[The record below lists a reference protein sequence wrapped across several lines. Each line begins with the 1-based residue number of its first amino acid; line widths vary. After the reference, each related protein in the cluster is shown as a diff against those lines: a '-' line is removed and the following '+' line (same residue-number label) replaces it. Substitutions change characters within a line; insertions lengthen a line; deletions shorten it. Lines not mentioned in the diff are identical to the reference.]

1 MAAKTPE
8 ALNIQYLGSG
18 DIHKRI
24 EVGDDTILIPIGSC
38 ERHGNPFTPLGLDG
52 VVTFGL
58 VEHAA
63 QKANVLHTPL
73 MPFGY
78 APHHMGRPGEGWG
91 TVSLRV
97 ETYRSLLED
106 IGRSLIYQG
115 FNKLIMVS
123 FHSFNVAAGEEVL
136 FSLRFKTGAFVA
148 FYGGRESEAARG
160 ILESLPDRLAS
171 DAEAALAL
179 ALMGDC
185 FQHEGYLAHGYR
197 VHAPSWLGPAFTKR
211 PGTGMA
217 VSFQGAENIFL
228 GMDDFEF
235 VSPVAH
241 DQVPE
246 LRATAEKGRK
256 LLDVLSGELAAFV
269 AEVKKL
275 EIEVKERDFSER
287 VR

>member
-1 MAAKTPE
+1 MFRFEWGAWPGPLVPREKEGRGVGAAP
-8 ALNIQYLGSG
+8 G
-18 DIHKRI
+18 R
-24 EVGDDTILIPIGSC
+24 VGADGTGRQLQ
-38 ERHGNPFTPLGLDG
+38 RLGL
-52 VVTFGL
+52 
-58 VEHAA
+58 AA
-63 QKANVLHTPL
+63 
-73 MPFGY
+73 
-78 APHHMGRPGEGWG
+78 PG
-91 TVSLRV
+91 
-97 ETYRSLLED
+97 
-106 IGRSLIYQG
+106 IYQG
-115 FNKLIMVS
+115 FNKLILVS
-123 FHSFNVAAGEEVL
+123 FHSFNVTAGEEVL

-179 ALMGDC
+179 ALMGDR

-217 VSFQGAENIFL
+217 VSFHGAENIFL

-246 LRATAEKGRK
+246 FRATAEKGRK
-256 LLDVLSGELAAFV
+256 LLDVLSCELAAFV